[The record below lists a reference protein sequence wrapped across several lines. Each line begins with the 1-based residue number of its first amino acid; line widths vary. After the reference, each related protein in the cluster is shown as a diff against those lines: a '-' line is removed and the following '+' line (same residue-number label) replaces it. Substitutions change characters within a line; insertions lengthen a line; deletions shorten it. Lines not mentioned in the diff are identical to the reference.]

1 MFKTLRQSWPKKCRK
16 RVVRKLYATKPYCVN
31 RPLIRQRSFPWHLLI
46 FFLCF
51 HPTKSGVIERVK
63 TWNNFN
69 ISLSFFLSFANA
81 ENRDLY
87 FGVRALWLDNPHRG
101 RTIIFMAR
109 YWLFF
114 MHQISFFLV
123 LMALVKI
130 PGHMN
135 NSGGPCSGQSNLAY
149 KRLTA
154 TKVWFSY
161 SHNCALSSGA
171 VFHSL
176 CQVWLSSGLPEVFYF
191 YQLRMIVKLLFY
203 LSQKPFDF
211 RSVMMYGPRLF
222 GINNTQ
228 TLRPKLPGM
237 LRHMGKSRGLS
248 EQDIL
253 QTNLMYKCP
262 GVING
267 EKWWRRDDVKH
278 KNLRLL

>member
-1 MFKTLRQSWPKKCRK
+1 MLRT
-16 RVVRKLYATKPYCVN
+16 A
-31 RPLIRQRSFPWHLLI
+31 IFARSDWIIHI
-46 FFLCF
+46 
-51 HPTKSGVIERVK
+51 G
-63 TWNNFN
+63 
-69 ISLSFFLSFANA
+69 
-81 ENRDLY
+81 D
-87 FGVRALWLDNPHRG
+87 AL
-101 RTIIFMAR
+101 IFMAR

-114 MHQISFFLV
+114 MCQTSFFLV
-123 LMALVKI
+123 LMVLVKI
-130 PGHMN
+130 PSHMK
-135 NSGGPCSGQSNLAY
+135 NSGRLLDNQTWHINGWPQQKLPKFGFRTHTTALCPVEQSSILSAKY
-149 KRLTA
+149 DCPVVCQKFLT
-154 TKVWFSY
+154 
-161 SHNCALSSGA
+161 
-171 VFHSL
+171 
-176 CQVWLSSGLPEVFYF
+176 F

-267 EKWWRRDDVKH
+267 EKWWRKT
-278 KNLRLL
+278 